1 MLRASMKS
9 ATASIAER
17 IEKLRNEIREHD
29 YRYYVLAQPTISDY
43 EYDQLMRE
51 LEELE
56 RQHPELITPDSPTQR
71 VGGQPTKEFPTV
83 THTTPML
90 SLANAYT
97 IEEIRDF
104 DRRVHSLLGKEP
116 VHYTAELKFD
126 GVAISL
132 KYQNGVFVRGATRG
146 DGVQGDEITNNL
158 KTIRSIP
165 LRLRAIEDNLLDIE
179 VRGEAIMW
187 KEDFL
192 KLNEEREQAGEKLFA
207 NPRNAAAG
215 TLKLQD
221 PKLVAERSLHFFA
234 YYLLT
239 EKARL
244 KSQYENLQILKRLG
258 FPVNEYARLCR
269 SIEEVIEFWSEWQ
282 EKRDTLP
289 YDIDG
294 VVIKVDS
301 LQQQRTLG
309 SVAKNPRWAIA
320 FKFTARKEQ
329 TILRDIV
336 LQVGRLG
343 TITPVALL
351 KPVFLGG
358 TTVSRATLNNEDY
371 IRKLDVRIGD
381 TVIVEK
387 GGDVIPKITGV
398 VAEKRPR
405 GLKPFVMP
413 MKCPECGYK
422 LYRPEGE
429 ANYYC
434 ENPECPAQVR
444 GRIEHFASRGGMDI
458 EGLGEAV
465 IDQLVKVGLLKTYAD
480 IYQLH
485 KHREKLMSLERWGE
499 KSVQNL
505 LDAIEKSKRQP
516 FSRVLYALGI
526 RHVGA
531 GVARVLAEHF
541 HSIDELRKADLT
553 TLTAIPEIGPKIA
566 ESIVRFF
573 RDRRNL
579 EIVEQ
584 LREANVR
591 LSVER
596 RAARGPLSG
605 KIYVITGTLS
615 RYTREEAKQ
624 LIEAKGGTVASSIS
638 KHTTALIVGESPGSK
653 LDKAKEL
660 GVPTMSEEEFEALIK
675 SR

>member
-1 MLRASMKS
+1 MKS

-17 IEKLRNEIREHD
+17 IENLRNEIREHD

>member
-1 MLRASMKS
+1 MKS

-17 IEKLRNEIREHD
+17 IEKLRKEIREHD

-97 IEEIRDF
+97 IEEIHDF

-132 KYQNGVFVRGATRG
+132 KYQNGVFVQGATRG

-258 FPVNEYARLCR
+258 FPVNEYSRLCR

-301 LQQQRTLG
+301 LQQQRALG
-309 SVAKNPRWAIA
+309 SIAKNPRWAIA

-329 TILRDIV
+329 TLLRDIV

-413 MKCPECGYK
+413 TKCPECGYK

-480 IYQLH
+480 IYQLY
-485 KHREKLMSLERWGE
+485 KHRERLMSLERWGE

-505 LDAIEKSKRQP
+505 LDAIEESKRQP

-531 GVARVLAEHF
+531 GVARVLADHF

-579 EIVEQ
+579 EIIEQ
-584 LREANVR
+584 LRQANVR
-591 LSVER
+591 LSAER

-605 KIYVITGTLS
+605 KTYVITGTLS

-624 LIEAKGGTVASSIS
+624 LIEAKGGTVASSVS

-653 LDKAKEL
+653 LEKAKEL
-660 GVPTMSEEEFEALIK
+660 GIPTMSEEEFEALIK

>member
-1 MLRASMKS
+1 MKS